1 MYVVVAKRASG
12 KRASSSGRQPHVLNT
27 SQWREVKNAARL
39 FSATARTAAAHS
51 LYRSLLAQR
60 RAGSKIN
67 SFYKSAEANSGWSEL
82 QSSVRAR
89 GVIKFYILMKH
100 TTSAGGGTE

>member
-51 LYRSLLAQR
+51 LSRSLAQH

-82 QSSVRAR
+82 RSSVRAR
-89 GVIKFYILMKH
+89 GAIKFYILMKH